1 LTTTT
6 MIRGAATSLLL
17 VLGAFAAAASA
28 FVAVGPPS
36 SATVRRRP
44 VVVLASTQWDFNNKN
59 GDKDEADVPFASRKV
74 SSAAEPE
81 GGLDLSAV
89 TSKIQGAFNDFD
101 FDLSGLQ
108 SLDLDNLRSRVVG
121 EGNWGERGEAYFAAQ
136 AAVLLC
142 VVLGG
147 IPVVGDAL
155 MLLLGPG
162 LLLAG
167 LATLAL
173 SFRDLGDSLS
183 PWPVPASAEEGNTGL
198 KTGGLYAYV
207 RHPMYAGLLAA
218 CAGLSIVSGSAVR
231 LLLTA
236 ALLYVLEVKS
246 DYEEGELAKAFG
258 AEYER
263 YRASV
268 TNKFFPQEVL
278 DKMPWMNKGE

>member
-1 LTTTT
+1 
-6 MIRGAATSLLL
+6 MIRLVGFFFFLLL
-17 VLGAFAAAASA
+17 DCASA
-28 FVAVGPPS
+28 FVPAVSPPRAKS
-36 SATVRRRP
+36 STVAKIPHEHPRL
-44 VVVLASTQWDFNNKN
+44 VVLASTQWDFNNNKN
-59 GDKDEADVPFASRKV
+59 SDKDSESDVPFASRKV
-74 SSAAEPE
+74 QVDPDA

-89 TSKIQGAFNDFD
+89 TTKLQDAFKDFD
-101 FDLSGLQ
+101 FDLSGFQ
-108 SLDLDNLRSRVVG
+108 KLDLDSLKNRIVG
-121 EGNWGERGEAYFAAQ
+121 DGNWGERGEAYFAAQ
-136 AAVLLC
+136 AVVMLCVLL
-142 VVLGG
+142 GG
-147 IPVVGDAL
+147 VPVVGDAA

-167 LATLAL
+167 LAVIAL

-198 KTGGLYAYV
+198 KTDGLYAYV

-236 ALLYVLEVKS
+236 VLLYVLEVKS
-246 DYEEGELAKAFG
+246 DYEEGELVKAFG
-258 AEYER
+258 SEYER

-278 DKMPWMNKGE
+278 DKMPWMNKSE